1 VGSVS
6 TSYSFSR
13 FLTSA
18 CLVPWNSIDP
28 RLLSLSLRFRFKY
41 RPDSDLFVVYNLG
54 HQFGSLEAGNPV
66 VSRGRRLVV
75 KLTYS
80 FRR

>member
-18 CLVPWNSIDP
+18 CLAPWNSIDP
-28 RLLSLSLRFRFKY
+28 RLLSLSLRFRFNY

-54 HQFGSLEAGNPV
+54 NQFGSLEAGNPV